1 MNRFHLA
8 AILFLVPIA
17 AIIISGCGGGDDT
30 DKPKASKRGGG
41 GGSER
46 KAGSSGTQKAGASGP
61 LTALDTKGTATVKG
75 KVTYDGNPPKPG
87 DFRDRMKAH
96 GDARFCLA
104 SKDKEDFM
112 DPTWIVGPNKE
123 VKNVVV
129 WLRPP
134 RGKVFKIP
142 PDVQNQT
149 QPVILDQPYCAFHP
163 HVMTLYPSFYDLDSK
178 AQKPTGQKFLVKNS
192 AEMGHNTAWK
202 GNSIFNAGTNYKIA
216 PKAEIDIP
224 AKPCDTKK
232 SGEDLIKINCDLHK
246 WMSAYAWAFDHPY
259 AAVTKEDGTYEIKNA
274 PAGAEVELV
283 YWHESMSAPRV
294 LEPITLKD
302 GEAASKDIK
311 ISK

>member
-75 KVTYDGNPPKPG
+75 KVTYDGNPPKLP
-87 DFRDRMKAH
+87 DLTKRMKEHA
-96 GDARFCLA
+96 DRARCL
-104 SKDKEDFM
+104 KGPTE
-112 DPTWIVGPNKE
+112 DPTWVVDANKE

-134 RGKVFKIP
+134 RGKFFKVP
-142 PDVQNQT
+142 ADQQKAQEV
-149 QPVILDQPYCAFHP
+149 VIHQPYCAFDP
-163 HVMTLYPSFYDLDSK
+163 HVVTLFPSFFDPDSK
-178 AQKPTGQKFLVKNS
+178 SQKTTGQVFKAVND
-192 AEMGHNTAWK
+192 AIMNHNTAWK
-202 GNSIFNAGTNYKIA
+202 GNPQFNTGKNETLR
-216 PKAEIDIP
+216 PKGEMVIE
-224 AKPCDTKK
+224 AKPCEKNRT
-232 SGEDLIKINCDLHK
+232 GEDLIRINCDLHK
-246 WMSAYAWAFDHPY
+246 WMTAFAWAFDHPY

-283 YWHESMSAPRV
+283 YWHESMGDKPKL
-294 LEPITLKD
+294 LETITLKE
-302 GEAASKDIK
+302 GETATKDIK